1 MEKTYNL
8 GRAVGWSNYEE
19 FLKENPNVDPAT
31 VTRFVYETLV
41 TYGVTRVVELSATDW
56 HSSNGGLFYTQTIR
70 VPGASWGAV
79 PIVGLD
85 YEYYMQVFTNP
96 AALGMTDKQKEAEA
110 AAEVDDV
117 TDKNAVETAIGN
129 IFGVYVSDSQGCK
142 TQSSSGDHGYL
153 TFMAHPDILKF
164 QDDVPG
170 LDGSTLRLIVRG
182 LSLEDLIVDELYFGP
197 QGFVFA
203 GNGLIEDCYHRTEN
217 INNLMLAAS
226 SYIELAI
233 TGNAISDGAA
243 YTYYHDVSVQLEGV
257 VSGYVDLE
265 TLGTEGYLMT
275 ASEIAAYI
283 TAASTAGV
291 YLTKA
296 AYGKI
301 PDDKKDDYLYM
312 IYGSIAYTDYPKDE
326 SPIYILCI
334 RKTDGYAGMGVM
346 LKYGTQATVGYDAA
360 HPDVQPKKKMNLLH
374 ISRTDKNKVITLKD
388 KFMPDY
394 LGSYWGKDDGWDGN
408 VCYLQQNGL
417 RVWEWQ
423 RLKEYY
429 GAIFHEAGRNSYIT
443 AAPTASRPAG
453 NNIQLGDF
461 ILITG
466 EFESGENAVAIRG
479 MYVCTESCDTDS
491 DSSVITLHRR
501 GGYLRTKTRAPGPTA
516 SAVFYCR
523 LPQWSYTLHS
533 PSGEEPY
540 ITGHP
545 LTSSDYDEP
554 NRIYQNELIYVQ
566 QPNDLN
572 DKGGLGDEWQV
583 INIAT
588 SGSVDFFV
596 RTDHAFPL
604 SDASSGVS
612 AYSGTVIHSKTNAIK
627 RSTLADLMPTVVM
640 VNDSPHS
647 INQQILPVSRG
658 GNCDI
663 ITVGTIVSLKHTV
676 SGVFGK
682 GVAYWYQYIGTISN
696 NCVLAC
702 STSQK
707 DGTTFYTLA
716 QLTSHLNQGF
726 PRSKQNIPQGNSW
739 FYNYPKTISR
749 MTVAEFFGDFG
760 LDITDYL
767 HPDFRN
773 TSYMK
778 FLQNLVSYH
787 NLGLPASTTNKKQLG
802 FSADYRFF
810 TKNAAQSIVTTQP
823 TESNPVRTSLI
834 LSAATDPTSF
844 TSPGFFTAQHINPQK
859 IGYTWYDNP
868 TDEPHNIANPEYP
881 IWATIAKSRNGEQTM
896 SISLIDDEG
905 SRLNDSGSE
914 GTIEADTV
922 TPHDW
927 LVALALGK
935 SVDVLKG
942 MRVQRAG
949 TTGNYIE
956 TIDNR
961 RIYFAATE
969 PDPNALDIPVDSIGI
984 GW

>member
-96 AALGMTDKQKEAEA
+96 AALGMTDDQKKAEA
-110 AAEVDDV
+110 SAEVDDV

-129 IFGVYVSDSQGCK
+129 IFGVYVSDSQGRK

-182 LSLEDLIVDELYFGP
+182 LSLEDLVVDELYFGP

-296 AYGKI
+296 AYDKI

-312 IYGSIAYTDYPKDE
+312 IYGSIAYADYPKDE
-326 SPIYILCI
+326 NPIYILCI
-334 RKTDGYAGMGVM
+334 RKSDGYTGLGVM
-346 LKYGTQATVGYDAA
+346 LNYGTQATVGYDEA

-374 ISRTDKNKVITLKD
+374 ISRTDENKVITLKD

-394 LGSYWGKDDGWDGN
+394 LGSYWGKDNNWTGN
-408 VCYLQQNGL
+408 VSYLQQNAL
-417 RVWEWQ
+417 RVQEWQ
-423 RLKEYY
+423 YLKEYY
-429 GAIFHEAGRNSYIT
+429 GATFHEAGRNSYIT
-443 AAPTASRPAG
+443 AAPTASRPTG

-491 DSSVITLHRR
+491 GSSIITLHRR
-501 GGYLRTKTRAPGPTA
+501 GGYVRTYTRAPGPKVTA
-516 SAVFYCR
+516 NYSR
-523 LPQWSYTLHS
+523 LPQWSYTLHT

-540 ITGHP
+540 
-545 LTSSDYDEP
+545 LTADTSES
-554 NRIYQNELIYVQ
+554 NRIYQNELIYVS
-566 QPNDLN
+566 QPGRDS
-572 DKGGLGDEWQV
+572 DTDGLADEWQV
-583 INIAT
+583 VNIAT
-588 SGSVDFFV
+588 ANAADLIV
-596 RTDHAFPL
+596 REASAYPL
-604 SDASSGVS
+604 SNTASGVS
-612 AYSGTVIHSKTNAIK
+612 NYTGTVVHAKTNAIK
-627 RSTLADLMPTVVM
+627 RSSISDLMPTSISVH
-640 VNDSPHS
+640 NSPFDSNTAAYT
-647 INQQILPVSRG
+647 ITRDENA
-658 GNCDI
+658 DI
-663 ITVGTIVSLKHTV
+663 MTVGTIVSLKHTV
-676 SGVFGK
+676 SGVFGDDK
-682 GVAYWYQYIGTISN
+682 DYWYQYLGTIN
-696 NCVLAC
+696 GNCVLAC

-707 DGTTFYTLA
+707 GGTNFYTLA
-716 QLTSHLNQGF
+716 QLTSHLDQGF
-726 PRSKQNIPQGNSW
+726 PRSKQNIPQGGSW
-739 FYNYPKTISR
+739 YYNYPKTISR
-749 MTVAEFFGDFG
+749 MTVAEFFNDFG
-760 LDITDYL
+760 LDVTHYL

-802 FSADYRFF
+802 FSAQYRFF

-823 TESNPVRTSLI
+823 TESNPVKTSLM

-844 TSPGFFTAQHINPQK
+844 TSPGFFTAQHTNPQK
-859 IGYTWYDNP
+859 YGNTWNDNP

-942 MRVQRAG
+942 MRVQRAS
-949 TTGNYIE
+949 TTGNYLE
-956 TIDNR
+956 TIDGR
-961 RIYFAATE
+961 RLYIAATE

>member
-41 TYGVTRVVELSATDW
+41 TYGVTRVIELSATDW

-96 AALGMTDKQKEAEA
+96 AALGMNDDQKKAEA
-110 AAEVDDV
+110 SAEIDDV

-129 IFGVYVSDSQGCK
+129 IFGVYVSDSQGRK

-182 LSLEDLIVDELYFGP
+182 LSLEDLVVDELYFGP

-217 INNLMLAAS
+217 INNLMLTAS

-233 TGNAISDGAA
+233 TGNAISGGAA
-243 YTYYHDVSVQLEGV
+243 YTYYHDVGVQLEGT

-296 AYGKI
+296 AYDKI
-301 PDDKKDDYLYM
+301 PSTKKDDYLYM
-312 IYGSIAYTDYPKDE
+312 IYGSIVYTDYPKHE
-326 SPIYILCI
+326 GPIYILCI
-334 RKTDGYAGMGVM
+334 RKSDGYAGMGVM
-346 LKYGTQATVGYDAA
+346 LNYGTQATVGYDEA

-394 LGSYWGKDDGWDGN
+394 LGSYWGKSNGWTGN
-408 VCYLQQNGL
+408 VSYLQQNCL

-423 RLKEYY
+423 YLKAYY
-429 GAIFHEAGRNSYIT
+429 GATFHEAGRNSYIT
-443 AAPTASRPAG
+443 AAPTASRPTG

-466 EFESGENAVAIRG
+466 EFESGEDAVAIRG

-491 DSSVITLHRR
+491 DSSIITLHRR
-501 GGYLRTKTRAPGPTA
+501 GGYVRTDTRAPGPKVTA
-516 SAVFYCR
+516 PYSR
-523 LPQWSYTLHS
+523 LPQWSYTLHT

-540 ITGHP
+540 
-545 LTSSDYDEP
+545 LTADTSES
-554 NRIYQNELIYVQ
+554 NRIYQNELIYVS
-566 QPNDLN
+566 QPGRDS
-572 DKGGLGDEWQV
+572 DTKGLGDEWQV
-583 INIAT
+583 VNIAT
-588 SGSVDFFV
+588 ANAADLIV
-596 RTDHAFPL
+596 RESAAYPL
-604 SDASSGVS
+604 SNTDSGVS
-612 AYSGTVIHSKTNAIK
+612 NYIDTVVHARTNAIK
-627 RSTLADLMPTVVM
+627 RSSISDLMPTSISVHPSPF
-640 VNDSPHS
+640 DSNTAAYT
-647 INQQILPVSRG
+647 ITRG
-658 GNCDI
+658 GNADI
-663 ITVGTIVSLKHTV
+663 MTVGTIVALKHTV
-676 SGVFGK
+676 SGVFGDNK
-682 GVAYWYQYIGTISN
+682 NYWYQYIGTISS

-707 DGTTFYTLA
+707 GGTNFYTLA
-716 QLTSHLNQGF
+716 QLTSHLDQGF
-726 PRSKQNIPQGNSW
+726 PRSKQDIPQNGSW
-739 FYNYPKTISR
+739 YYNYPKTISK
-749 MTVAEFFGDFG
+749 MTAAEFFNDFG
-760 LDITDYL
+760 LDIKKFL

-778 FLQNLVSYH
+778 FLQNLVSYQ
-787 NLGLPASTTNKKQLG
+787 NLGLAASTTNKKQLG

-823 TESNPVRTSLI
+823 TESNPVKTSLM

-844 TSPGFFTAQHINPQK
+844 TSPGFFTAQHTNPQK